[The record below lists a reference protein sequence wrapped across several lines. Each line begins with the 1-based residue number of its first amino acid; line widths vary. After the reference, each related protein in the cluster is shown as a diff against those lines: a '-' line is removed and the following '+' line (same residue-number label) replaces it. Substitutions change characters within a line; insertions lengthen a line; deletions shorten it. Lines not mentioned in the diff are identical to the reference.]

1 MQRLIN
7 NNKYNTRRRLLR
19 FQGFFRFTKNP
30 EAEDQRSYVQEVLNY
45 KTERE
50 HERNSCGVL
59 LLTRVIVNEPPNLE
73 KTTCSVLTDNVN

>member
-1 MQRLIN
+1 MSSFKIS
-7 NNKYNTRRRLLR
+7 
-19 FQGFFRFTKNP
+19 GFFSVHKNP
-30 EAEDQRSYVQEVLNY
+30 EAEAQRSSVQAVLNY

-50 HERNSCGVL
+50 HERNSFGVL